1 MSEDLYLLTFQ
12 TGSNVLEVFI
22 KYPETYELSTHYS
35 LEILSN
41 NSIISCQYIRYVFNE
56 WRISRV
62 LRLQLYISAVIWS
75 ECIIFPAIYTSLLR
89 MDTSPCILV
98 SGQIKCLVFVW
109 SQVQECVL
117 GIFDTR
123 LSHCTQPHYSVE
135 MSTIIGFQPQVSVDT
150 HNFPTFIF
158 PHELQL

>member
-1 MSEDLYLLTFQ
+1 MK
-12 TGSNVLEVFI
+12 N
-22 KYPETYELSTHYS
+22 
-35 LEILSN
+35 
-41 NSIISCQYIRYVFNE
+41 IS
-56 WRISRV
+56 
-62 LRLQLYISAVIWS
+62 RLQLYISDMQLFEV
-75 ECIIFPAIYTSLLR
+75 ECIIFPDIYTPLLR
-89 MDTSPCILV
+89 MDTSPRILV

-150 HNFPTFIF
+150 LYTHNFPTFIC
-158 PHELQL
+158 PHELQVKSFKCQFSLT

>member
-1 MSEDLYLLTFQ
+1 M
-12 TGSNVLEVFI
+12 NV
-22 KYPETYELSTHYS
+22 STHYS

-56 WRISRV
+56 WRISLV
-62 LRLQLYISAVIWS
+62 LRLQLYISDMQLFEVDVS
-75 ECIIFPAIYTSLLR
+75 SSLISTLHCWEW
-89 MDTSPCILV
+89 TLLLV

-123 LSHCTQPHYSVE
+123 LSPCTQPHYSVE

-150 HNFPTFIF
+150 LYTHNFPTFIC
-158 PHELQL
+158 PHEFMS